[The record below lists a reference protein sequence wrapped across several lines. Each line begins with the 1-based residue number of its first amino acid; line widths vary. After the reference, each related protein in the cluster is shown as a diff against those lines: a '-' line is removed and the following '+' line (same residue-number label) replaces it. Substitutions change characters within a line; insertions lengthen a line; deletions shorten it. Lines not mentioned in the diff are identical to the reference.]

1 MAKCMKAAV
10 LLVVALAAT
19 ACATPIQL
27 PSAFVELGDSGEGYR
42 AVTSDDARVWVREM
56 YDATPGNLEFWA
68 GSLERD
74 FVDERGYELLDKGTI
89 ANAADREGRWFEFS
103 SNVRGKRVDYL
114 VALWVTRAVLWP
126 GDWIQVVEFAAD
138 HDVYVERVASVKA
151 ALPTVK

>member
-1 MAKCMKAAV
+1 MAKCIKTAI
-10 LLVVALAAT
+10 LLVVTLAAT
-19 ACATPIQL
+19 ACAAPIKL

-74 FVDERGYELLDKGTI
+74 FVAERGYELLDSGTI
-89 ANAADREGRWFEFS
+89 ANAADQQGRWLEFS

-114 VALWVTRAVLWP
+114 VALWVTRATLWP

-138 HDVYVERVASVKA
+138 HDVYAERVAAVKA
-151 ALPTVK
+151 ALLTVK